1 MQTPVKYP
9 SNTSKM
15 YIITAMQKL
24 QKSAVSLWTMD
35 MAAEADST
43 WQIACNNVWIY
54 IQNQLRARK
63 NSWHSNAL

>member
-43 WQIACNNVWIY
+43 
-54 IQNQLRARK
+54 
-63 NSWHSNAL
+63 

>member
-24 QKSAVSLWTMD
+24 QKSAVSLWTM
-35 MAAEADST
+35 T
-43 WQIACNNVWIY
+43 WLQKQIVHDKLHATMCEFTFKINYVPEKIAG
-54 IQNQLRARK
+54 ILT
-63 NSWHSNAL
+63 H